1 MRFLTLLL
9 LLFFSANVQL
19 AAFSSLPVQSD
30 CDTIL
35 TQKGKTLIV
44 RIVSQDRERV
54 RYQYCGD
61 STSAVTR
68 FITTK
73 NIKEIRRGK
82 EVNIKIEP
90 EPGSVTTTPPAD
102 TTTTGVVSSE
112 IPADAVKIDPEQERG
127 RAKRLSKLAAIF
139 SFGTPFMVLFAFAF
153 SPWFLLFI
161 TPMVILGMVYS
172 IKATKATRRRPEFSK
187 YYRTAL
193 FSLILSIM
201 MASIVALYL
210 LILFVFLLFLLLL
223 IV

>member
-44 RIVSQDRERV
+44 HIVSQDRERV

-90 EPGSVTTTPPAD
+90 DPNSVTTTPPAD
-102 TTTTGVVSSE
+102 TTTGIVSSE
-112 IPADAVKIDPEQERG
+112 IPADAVKVDAEQERR

-139 SFGTPFMVLFAFAF
+139 SFGTPFMVLFSLAF

-172 IKATKATRRRPEFSK
+172 IKATKASRRRPEFSK
-187 YYRTAL
+187 YYRMAL
-193 FSLILSIM
+193 FSLIISIIM
-201 MASIVALYL
+201 VSIVALYL
-210 LILFVFLLFLLLL
+210 LILLIFLLFLLLL

>member
-90 EPGSVTTTPPAD
+90 DPNSVATTPPAD
-102 TTTTGVVSSE
+102 TITGALSAE
-112 IPADAVKIDPEQERG
+112 IPTDAVKVDSEHERR
-127 RAKRLSKLAAIF
+127 RAKRLSKLAALF
-139 SFGTPFMVLFAFAF
+139 SFGTPFLVLFSFAF
-153 SPWFLLFI
+153 SPWFLLLTVPFLI
-161 TPMVILGMVYS
+161 AGMAYS
-172 IKATKATRRRPEFSK
+172 IRATKATRRRPEFSK
-187 YYRTAL
+187 YYRLSL
-193 FSLILSIM
+193 FSLIVSITM
-201 MASIVALYL
+201 VSIVALYL
-210 LILFVFLLFLLLL
+210 LILIVILLFLILFF
-223 IV
+223 I